1 MPTDRPKRIAVI
13 TGGRDYHPTPGDLAE
28 LGRVLE
34 DRDIEVVRTG
44 GARGVDTVVNA
55 HVRDT
60 WERES
65 WPADW
70 DAHGKSA
77 GPKRNAAMLSTPG
90 VRLVVAF
97 KGNSGTLDCIR
108 QAKRRGID
116 VHVIGE
122 GRW

>member
-1 MPTDRPKRIAVI
+1 MTTRPKRIAVV
-13 TGGRDYHPTPGDLAE
+13 TGGRDYTPTPAELAE

-44 GARGVDTVVNA
+44 GATGVDTVVHG
-55 HVRDT
+55 HVRDI

-70 DAHGKSA
+70 KAHGKAA
-77 GPKRNAAMLSTPG
+77 GPKRNAEMLSTPG

-97 KGNSGTLDCIR
+97 KGGAGTFNCIK
-108 QAKRRGID
+108 QAKQRGVD